1 MNLRRKSWLFSLVT
15 CAGLIAGASSP
26 AGLAAAQPAPQQAQF
41 TWMSIANWLFEVG
54 NTRVVVN
61 GYISRIKESDWT
73 GQGTLGAD
81 YAKGAMKPE
90 ADNVQRVIDAVGNK
104 VDYIVTGHS
113 HFDHSWDTGVWAK
126 ATGAHVI
133 GSKSTCLQLMAQDIP
148 AEQCTMV
155 KGGERFDLGSGLT
168 MRVIR
173 INHSGNPTTQPDL
186 HDPLELAS
194 VPVPDPS
201 TGGLR
206 PGILEDY
213 PNGGGGTAYLFT
225 FGDPSRPLSF
235 LYSDTGSEFSFD
247 QPVIVDGEN
256 LGSPASN
263 IATALRDAGLDSVD
277 VSIEGGAA
285 PLARLITPIARE
297 RAFIPNHW
305 DGLYEPFFAGM
316 PYEWS
321 NPELEAYLANEGIGL
336 FPPCQYME
344 KWQLDASGVSSV
356 PNNEVKQRLG
366 FSECR

>member
-1 MNLRRKSWLFSLVT
+1 MRAGSKPQPTWGTWRMNLRRRSALLGLT
-15 CAGLIAGASSP
+15 TLMILIGAGPP
-26 AGLAAAQPAPQQAQF
+26 ATIAAAQPAPAQAQF

-54 NTRVVVN
+54 NTRVVIN
-61 GYISRIKESDWT
+61 GYISRIQESDWA

-81 YAKGAMKPE
+81 YANGPMKPE
-90 ADNVQRVIDAVGNK
+90 AENVQRVIDAIGNR
-104 VDYIVTGHS
+104 VDYILTGHS

-133 GSKSTCLQLMAQDIP
+133 GSKSPCLQLMAQDIP
-148 AEQCTMV
+148 ADQCTMV

-194 VPVPDPS
+194 VPVPDPN

-225 FGDPSRPLSF
+225 FGDPSKPLSF

-285 PLARLITPIARE
+285 PLPRLIPPTAGG
-297 RAFIPNHW
+297 RAFPPTHGG
-305 DGLYEPFFAGM
+305 GLYEPFFAGM
-316 PYEWS
+316 
-321 NPELEAYLANEGIGL
+321 
-336 FPPCQYME
+336 
-344 KWQLDASGVSSV
+344 
-356 PNNEVKQRLG
+356 
-366 FSECR
+366 